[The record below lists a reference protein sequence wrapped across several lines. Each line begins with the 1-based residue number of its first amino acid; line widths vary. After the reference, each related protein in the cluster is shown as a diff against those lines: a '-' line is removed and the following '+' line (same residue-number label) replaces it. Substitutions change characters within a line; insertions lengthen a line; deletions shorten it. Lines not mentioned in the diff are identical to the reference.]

1 MNNNYIKLNN
11 NDNHLSLGNFFNI
24 IKKISKNKSSAIQ
37 TELFCII
44 FNIENIS
51 DTTVNNYCTGIRGI
65 NSTYKQTYINY
76 KKKYN
81 ENKDILIPTINN
93 LLSII
98 DGYIYNLKTIKE
110 LNDTESLKS
119 LVLNLHPLVKNDIYV
134 PKKLK
139 KDILNNINNNNY
151 YQTLVLILFFIILD
165 KKQPLYK
172 EEEIKETIDYISRN
186 TNLSINDLK
195 NFLQIKF
202 KEGISLI
209 PSLKKLAKDN
219 NPYALYELG
228 NLEYNGIISGY
239 PRYEEAYNYHLLAA
253 SFEHPTSNWMLA
265 HMIINKKIGS
275 LSESDINNAWKYLKK
290 AEYLG
295 SISALNTIGICY
307 LHGYNP
313 NKEIN
318 IDLALDYFLKAAKNN
333 YVYAYNNLGKIY
345 ENKKDYQ
352 KAFEYFLKSA
362 NEEESWACNKVAEYY
377 RTGLYIKKDIEKS
390 YHYYTIGASSP
401 INNLC
406 PWNIFNL
413 VKYFYLEGNSTLG
426 INKDINKSIS
436 LLLKIKD
443 FKYTNE
449 LLLYAYFD
457 LYQKDNTY
465 KDKVSYYLE
474 QINNS
479 ILLNKKYKDQIENKL
494 EEIKQ
499 NQININYN

>member
-172 EEEIKETIDYISRN
+172 LVI
-186 TNLSINDLK
+186 
-195 NFLQIKF
+195 
-202 KEGISLI
+202 
-209 PSLKKLAKDN
+209 
-219 NPYALYELG
+219 LY
-228 NLEYNGIISGY
+228 
-239 PRYEEAYNYHLLAA
+239 
-253 SFEHPTSNWMLA
+253 
-265 HMIINKKIGS
+265 
-275 LSESDINNAWKYLKK
+275 
-290 AEYLG
+290 
-295 SISALNTIGICY
+295 
-307 LHGYNP
+307 
-313 NKEIN
+313 
-318 IDLALDYFLKAAKNN
+318 
-333 YVYAYNNLGKIY
+333 
-345 ENKKDYQ
+345 
-352 KAFEYFLKSA
+352 
-362 NEEESWACNKVAEYY
+362 
-377 RTGLYIKKDIEKS
+377 
-390 YHYYTIGASSP
+390 
-401 INNLC
+401 
-406 PWNIFNL
+406 
-413 VKYFYLEGNSTLG
+413 
-426 INKDINKSIS
+426 
-436 LLLKIKD
+436 
-443 FKYTNE
+443 
-449 LLLYAYFD
+449 
-457 LYQKDNTY
+457 
-465 KDKVSYYLE
+465 
-474 QINNS
+474 
-479 ILLNKKYKDQIENKL
+479 
-494 EEIKQ
+494 
-499 NQININYN
+499 